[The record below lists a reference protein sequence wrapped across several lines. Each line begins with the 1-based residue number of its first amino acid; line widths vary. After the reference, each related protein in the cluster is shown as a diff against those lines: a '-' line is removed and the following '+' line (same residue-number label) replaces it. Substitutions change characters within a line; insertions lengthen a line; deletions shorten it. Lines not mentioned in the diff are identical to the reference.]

1 MNVLD
6 FIASNAESTAG
17 NPPLDILSEPLYRV
31 IRLATSASG
40 CTWGALLLPGET
52 GWTQPTVLAPA
63 SVHPSGDGVISDE
76 HEPTGGASG
85 NAQTDGMP
93 DEWSLRTQELGIL
106 ARHFADAVEPRV
118 IQQPTVPRPAHDSD
132 ASSTSE
138 SDNPEP
144 LSTPLT
150 VAGIALQSPTGS
162 QMMSGSL
169 PGLAASHTG
178 DQATENSR
186 STIRNGTPSS
196 PNGHEDVWG
205 VILLLAEPSGDHPGA
220 GATAEGAT
228 AEGATAEGATGE
240 DAPPADRAN
249 DAAQIRQALDDA
261 AVLANNAASRFLD
274 AISNVRYQRFLAES
288 DQGIYRMEM
297 NPPVP
302 VDASVEDQLDMLYER
317 CYLAECNDAI
327 AKMYGADS
335 PEDLVGTTLRE
346 LHASDREANRK
357 AQRTF
362 VEQGYR
368 LSNAVT
374 GEYDQNGNLRWFSN
388 TAFSIIID
396 GYVHRAWGVQQD
408 ITEIRETEAALDH
421 SERLLRSTLDSYPYA
436 TAIFD
441 ADLRYLYANEL
452 ASAPIESTAEDVMGK
467 RPEEVYPERVWKP
480 LLPLLQRCRDEET
493 FVQRVVQVERDGEER
508 TVVASFVPLFS
519 ARDMLEAIIASTRD
533 VTEERRAKRNLRQSE
548 QRLSLHVEH
557 SPLAFVEWDVNGRV
571 VKWNPA
577 ATQTFGYTARE
588 ARGLHIADL
597 SPYAD
602 RQETEDIWSSIIS
615 HRRTIH
621 QRRRRNLTK
630 AGRVILCEWSMT
642 PLVDYRGSVIGVA
655 ATAQDVTQEVEAREA
670 LRQERDLLRSV
681 AETSAAGIIVAD
693 ARGRVTFVNT
703 RAETVLRTR
712 RASITQ
718 NFLDVEFWSAHD
730 LDGNPVEL
738 RDLPFQRVVQSGEPV
753 FDVEMVLNHP
763 DGDVILSINAAP
775 LHNEHGQVSQVVMVM
790 EDITDRMARQLRL
803 REHND
808 VLSSLAK
815 IQVELRDD
823 WRGIVQYAAEAAH
836 DALRTDRVSV
846 WLMDEEDAFD
856 CIAVVGPGADE
867 DTGRRMHFPSH
878 EAYIDS
884 IRRQRSV
891 VTTDVQSEERLNELS
906 AYYRERDIRSTL
918 EAPVR
923 VGGKLVGIVSAEH
936 TGETRTWSTE
946 LQTFA
951 GSIADV
957 VAQAFI
963 ESEQKKAR
971 AALRR
976 SEQRWKTLVEHH
988 PGGVLL
994 SIRGKI
1000 AYVNGASTRI
1010 LGADSPD
1017 ELIGMPIIELIYP
1030 ADQTQFLRRLNRVQD
1045 LEENTEP
1052 WEHDIIGLDGKQRTI
1067 VAQSVYVM
1075 YKGERAAQTVIRDVT
1090 ERREREEQ
1098 LKKAKEEAQR
1108 MNRLKSAFLANMSHE
1123 IRTPLTSIIGFADVL
1138 QDRTPDASGGD
1149 IADFI
1154 GQSSERLLRTLNS
1167 VLDLSKMESGALRLS
1182 SEPFDMAEVVRDTVC
1197 LLQQRVESSEV
1208 SLEADADAP
1217 IPVSLD
1223 AAAVQRI
1230 LDNLIGNA
1238 LKFTEQGTIRVSV
1251 QQTTAS
1257 TADGTKTE
1265 PAGAESSETESSD
1278 VQPSDAQPSKTD
1290 NSNRSGRVILRVA
1303 DTGPGIPEDFMPNLF
1318 EPFQQAPRSDSQ
1330 RFEGSGLG
1338 LAITQRLVR
1347 MMDGEISVESDV
1359 GSGTTFTI
1367 TLPLSFT
1374 PSPRSS

>member
-1 MNVLD
+1 MDVLD

-31 IRLATSASG
+31 IRLATRASG
-40 CTWGALLLPGET
+40 CSWGALLLPGEN
-52 GWTQPTVLAPA
+52 GWTQPTVFAPA
-63 SVHPSGDGVISDE
+63 SVHPAGMAAA
-76 HEPTGGASG
+76 EPTGTGLNSGKAARSGGNESAQDASQQ
-85 NAQTDGMP
+85 ARLDGIP
-93 DEWSLRTQELGIL
+93 DEWSLRTWELGIL
-106 ARHFADAVEPRV
+106 AHHFADAVEPRV
-118 IQQPTVPRPAHDSD
+118 IQQPTVPRSANGLGQTPMDPTSANHAPTGDSED
-132 ASSTSE
+132 
-138 SDNPEP
+138 PEP
-144 LSTPLT
+144 MSTPLT
-150 VAGIALQSPTGS
+150 VAGIALQNPAGP

-178 DQATENSR
+178 TQASHHSGSDAKTGDHPR
-186 STIRNGTPSS
+186 SNAESNG
-196 PNGHEDVWG
+196 DIWG
-205 VILLLAEPSGDHPGA
+205 VLLLLAEPAADGPGEGSSEGPA
-220 GATAEGAT
+220 ESLAEGDAT
-228 AEGATAEGATGE
+228 
-240 DAPPADRAN
+240 R
-249 DAAQIRQALDDA
+249 IRHALSDA
-261 AVLANNAASRFLD
+261 AVIANNAASRFLD
-274 AISNVRYQRFLAES
+274 AITNVRYQRFLAES

-297 NPPVP
+297 DPPVP
-302 VDASVEDQLDMLYER
+302 VDASVDDQLDMLYER

-327 AKMYGADS
+327 ATMYGADS

-346 LHASDREANRK
+346 LHASDREANRE

-408 ITEIRETEAALDH
+408 ITEIKETEAALDH

-441 ADLRYLYANEL
+441 ADLRYLYANDL
-452 ASAPIESTAEDVMGK
+452 ASAPIESTAESFMGQ

-493 FVQRVVQVERDGEER
+493 FVQRVVTVERDEEER

-519 ARDMLEAIIASTRD
+519 ARNTLEAIIASTRD
-533 VTEERRAKRNLRQSE
+533 VTEERRAKRSLKQSE

-557 SPLAFVEWDVNGRV
+557 SPLAFVEWDVNGRI

-602 RQETEDIWSSIIS
+602 RQETEDIWSSIIT
-615 HRRTIH
+615 HQRTIH

-670 LRQERDLLRSV
+670 LRQERDLLRGV

-693 ARGRVTFVNT
+693 AKGRVSFVNT

-718 NFLDVEFWSAHD
+718 NFLDVEFWAAHD
-730 LDGNPVEL
+730 LDGNPFAMK
-738 RDLPFQRVVQSGEPV
+738 DLPFQRVVRSGEPV

-775 LHNEHGQVSQVVMVM
+775 LHDEHGQVSQVVMVM
-790 EDITDRMARQLRL
+790 EDITDRMARQLRI

-815 IQVELRDD
+815 VQVELRDD
-823 WRGIVQYAAEAAH
+823 WRGVVQYAAEAAQ

-846 WLMDEEDAFD
+846 WLTDEEDSFD
-856 CIAVVGPGADE
+856 CIAVVGPGAKA
-867 DTGRRMHFPSH
+867 DTGRRMEVHSH
-878 EAYIDS
+878 EGYIDS

-891 VTTDVQSEERLNELS
+891 VTTDVQSEDRLNELS
-906 AYYRERDIRSTL
+906 EYYRERDIRSTL

-936 TGETRTWSTE
+936 IGETRTWSTE

-963 ESEQKKAR
+963 EAEQKKAR

-976 SEQRWKTLVEHH
+976 SEQRWKALVEHH

-994 SIRGKI
+994 SIQGKV

-1010 LGADSPD
+1010 LGADSPE
-1017 ELIGMPIIELIYP
+1017 ELIGMPIIELIHP
-1030 ADQTQFLRRLNRVQD
+1030 ADHTRFLRRLNQVQD

-1052 WEHDIIGLDGKQRTI
+1052 WEHNIIGLDGKQRTI

-1108 MNRLKSAFLANMSHE
+1108 MNQLKSAFLANMSHE

-1138 QDRTPDASGGD
+1138 QDQTPDASGGD
-1149 IADFI
+1149 IADLI

-1167 VLDLSKMESGALRLS
+1167 VLDLSKLESGAVSLS
-1182 SEPFDMAEVVRDTVC
+1182 CDEFDLATLVRDSVS
-1197 LLQQRVESSEV
+1197 LLQQRVESSDV
-1208 SLEADADAP
+1208 SLEADASESAP
-1217 IPVSLD
+1217 VLLD

-1238 LKFTEQGTIRVSV
+1238 LKFTEQGTVRVSV
-1251 QQTTAS
+1251 QRADAS
-1257 TADGTKTE
+1257 
-1265 PAGAESSETESSD
+1265 
-1278 VQPSDAQPSKTD
+1278 VQPADAGE
-1290 NSNRSGRVILRVA
+1290 SNAADIDESGRPGRVIVRVS
-1303 DTGPGIPEDFMPNLF
+1303 DTGPGIPADFLPNLF
-1318 EPFQQAPRSDSQ
+1318 EPFQQAPQNDDN

-1338 LAITQRLVR
+1338 LAITQRLVH
-1347 MMDGEISVESDV
+1347 MMNGEISVDSTV
-1359 GSGTTFTI
+1359 GRGTTFTV
-1367 TLPLSFT
+1367 TLPRSFT
-1374 PSPRSS
+1374 PSSK

>member
-1 MNVLD
+1 MDVLD

-17 NPPLDILSEPLYRV
+17 NPSLDILSEPLYRV
-31 IRLATSASG
+31 IRLATNASG
-40 CTWGALLLPGET
+40 CSWGALLLPGES
-52 GWTQPTVLAPA
+52 GWTQPTVFAPA
-63 SVHPSGDGVISDE
+63 SVHPIRASADVPASEERSDSGDGAEAGSKE
-76 HEPTGGASG
+76 TKGGESHD
-85 NAQTDGMP
+85 TLIDGIP
-93 DEWSLRTQELGIL
+93 DEWSLKTQELGIL
-106 ARHFADAVEPRV
+106 AHHFADAIEPRV
-118 IQQPTVPRPAHDSD
+118 LQQPTVPHPARGSSAASTD
-132 ASSTSE
+132 ASE
-138 SDNPEP
+138 DPEP

-150 VAGIALQSPTGS
+150 VAGIALRNPTS
-162 QMMSGSL
+162 VEVTSGSL
-169 PGLAASHTG
+169 PGLAASHENK
-178 DQATENSR
+178 QAKKRPRTTAEHGARSR
-186 STIRNGTPSS
+186 
-196 PNGHEDVWG
+196 PNGHGDIWG
-205 VILLLAEPSGDHPGA
+205 VLLLLAEPSGDDTA
-220 GATAEGAT
+220 TYEATANET
-228 AEGATAEGATGE
+228 ADAEK
-240 DAPPADRAN
+240 
-249 DAAQIRQALDDA
+249 IRQALRDA
-261 AVLANNAASRFLD
+261 SVVANNAASRFLD
-274 AISNVRYQRFLAES
+274 AIANARYQRFLAES

-327 AKMYGADS
+327 ATMYGADS

-346 LHASDREANRK
+346 LHASDRGANRE

-408 ITEIRETEAALDH
+408 ITDIKETEAALDH

-441 ADLRYLYANEL
+441 ADLCYLYANEL
-452 ASAPIESTAEDVMGK
+452 ASASIESTAGNSAGK
-467 RPEEVYPERVWKP
+467 RAEEVYPERVWKP
-480 LLPLLQRCRDEET
+480 LLPLLQRCRDEEA
-493 FVQRVVQVERDGEER
+493 FVQRVVNVERDGEER

-519 ARDMLEAIIASTRD
+519 ARDTLEAIIATTRD
-533 VTEERRAKRNLRQSE
+533 VTEERRAKRNLKQSE

-557 SPLAFVEWDVNGRV
+557 SPLAFVEWDVNGRI

-615 HRRTIH
+615 HQRTIH

-630 AGRVILCEWSMT
+630 AGRMILCEWSMT

-670 LRQERDLLRSV
+670 LRQERDLLRGV

-693 ARGRVTFVNT
+693 AKGRVSFVNT

-718 NFLDVEFWSAHD
+718 NFLDAEFWAAYD

-738 RDLPFQRVVQSGEPV
+738 RNLPFQRVVKSGEPV
-753 FDVEMVLNHP
+753 FDVEMVLHHP

-775 LHNEHGQVSQVVMVM
+775 IHDEHGEVSQVVMVM

-815 IQVELRDD
+815 VQVELRDD
-823 WRGIVQYAAEAAH
+823 WQGVVQYAAEAAQ

-846 WLMDEEDAFD
+846 WLINEEDAFD
-856 CIAVVGPGADE
+856 CIVVVGPGADE
-867 DTGRRMHFPSH
+867 DTDRRMEFDSH
-878 EAYIDS
+878 VAYINS

-891 VTTDVQSEERLNELS
+891 VTTDVQSEDRLNERRN
-906 AYYRERDIRSTL
+906 YYAERDIRSTL
-918 EAPVR
+918 DAPVR

-936 TGETRTWSTE
+936 IGRTRTWSTE

-971 AALRR
+971 AALLR
-976 SEQRWKTLVEHH
+976 SEQRWKALVEHH

-994 SIRGKI
+994 SIRGEI

-1010 LGADSPD
+1010 LGADSPE
-1017 ELIGMPIIELIYP
+1017 ELIGMPIIELIHP
-1030 ADQTQFLRRLNRVQD
+1030 EDETQFLRRLNQIQD
-1045 LEENTEP
+1045 LQENTEP

-1075 YKGERAAQTVIRDVT
+1075 YKGQRAAQTVIRDVT

-1138 QDRTPDASGGD
+1138 QDPPPDASGD

-1154 GQSSERLLRTLNS
+1154 GRSSERLLRTLNS
-1167 VLDLSKMESGALRLS
+1167 VLDLSKLESGALRLS
-1182 SEPFDMAEVVRDTVC
+1182 SERFDLAELVRDSVS
-1197 LLQQRVESSEV
+1197 LFQQQVDSTDV
-1208 SLEADADAP
+1208 SLEADAESP
-1217 IPVSLD
+1217 IHVFLD
-1223 AAAVQRI
+1223 TAAVQRI

-1238 LKFTEQGTIRVSV
+1238 LKFTREGTVRVSV
-1251 QQTTAS
+1251 EEKVESQDAADLEDTTP
-1257 TADGTKTE
+1257 DNE
-1265 PAGAESSETESSD
+1265 AE
-1278 VQPSDAQPSKTD
+1278 
-1290 NSNRSGRVILRVA
+1290 RSAPEGYVILRVA
-1303 DTGPGIPEDFMPNLF
+1303 DTGSGIPEDFLPDLF
-1318 EPFQQAPRSDSQ
+1318 EPFQQAPQNNDRS
-1330 RFEGSGLG
+1330 FEGSGLG
-1338 LAITQRLVR
+1338 LAITQRLVNL
-1347 MMDGEISVESDV
+1347 MGGDISVDSDV
-1359 GSGTTFTI
+1359 GSGTTFTV
-1367 TLPLSFT
+1367 TLPSAFT
-1374 PSPRSS
+1374 PSPE